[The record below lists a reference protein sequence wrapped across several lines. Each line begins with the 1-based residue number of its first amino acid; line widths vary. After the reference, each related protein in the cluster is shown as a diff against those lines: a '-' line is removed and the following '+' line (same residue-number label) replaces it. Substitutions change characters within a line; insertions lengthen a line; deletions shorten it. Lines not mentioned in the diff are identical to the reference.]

1 MSRHIHI
8 HLTHDYDPSEARDP
22 AGKWTGSG
30 GGAKPGPSPMVG
42 QRAGKGGIVTPGG
55 WSSREIEG
63 KGGTTPAAQLEGGG
77 RGSSK
82 PLGKPQTGGEW
93 GGGNK
98 GGQSQ
103 GPGWQSNATEGTGGK
118 TSAAQ
123 LEGAGG
129 HPMGEREP
137 GSGGVKPEG
146 NVTAA
151 HKQSV
156 QARAGGG
163 AVTERKGDVSGTPS
177 KGPAYHFGDPEVHI
191 DPSTSGW
198 RHKEGPDKPPM
209 EFKDLPPDVQALVSK
224 ILGSSEGQ
232 PMPGGHEYA
241 EQERGLQEEEMAEQ
255 HASGYYGYPDW
266 RKGGEQAVFGGTP
279 TGIGRRGPTILAG
292 QPIGKNT
299 HVHLHGAYDHRT
311 WRR

>member
-30 GGAKPGPSPMVG
+30 GGAKPGPSPKVG
-42 QRAGKGGIVTPGG
+42 ERAGKGGIVTPGG

-63 KGGTTPAAQLEGGG
+63 KGGSTPAAQLEGGG
-77 RGSSK
+77 RGSGK

-98 GGQSQ
+98 GGKSQ
-103 GPGWQSNATEGTGGK
+103 GPGWQSNATEGVGGK

-123 LEGAGG
+123 LEGGG
-129 HPMGEREP
+129 AHPRTEREP

-146 NVTAA
+146 EVTGA
-151 HKQSV
+151 HKQVAASK
-156 QARAGGG
+156 AAGMNP
-163 AVTERKGDVSGTPS
+163 TEKRPPSTIANPS
-177 KGPAYHFGDPEVHI
+177 KGPAYHFGDPEVKP

-198 RHKEGPDKPPM
+198 RKKEGPDKPAM

-232 PMPGGHEYA
+232 PTPGGHKYA
-241 EQERGLQEEEMAEQ
+241 EEERANMQEEEAEQ
-255 HASGYYGYPDW
+255 QASGYYKYPNW
-266 RKGGEQAVFGGTP
+266 REGGWP
-279 TGIGRRGPTILAG
+279 GISSVPL
-292 QPIGKNT
+292 KNNT
-299 HVHLHGAYDHRT
+299 HIHLHGAYDHRT
-311 WRR
+311 WKR